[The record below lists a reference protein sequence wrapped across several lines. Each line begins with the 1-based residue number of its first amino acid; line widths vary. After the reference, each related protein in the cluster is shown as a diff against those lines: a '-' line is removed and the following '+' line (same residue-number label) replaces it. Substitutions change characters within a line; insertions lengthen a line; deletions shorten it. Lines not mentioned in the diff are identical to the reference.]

1 MDLGWIF
8 NLPAELKSAAL
19 ELWNL
24 ISKYL
29 AVPID
34 FNRLGVVQYLYG
46 NTWTLAAQVAFYVF
60 VGVFAVSLLVKRWRL
75 NGALSLMQVFLIPT
89 IAALWFVV
97 AQQLQNLGDLLK
109 QIVSSF
115 GIDTLPTGV
124 TSSIDLVP
132 SLPSGET
139 IIDIL
144 TFGLL
149 AQGAYTVY
157 TLLLMYAFM
166 NVILTVLGLLVFAMY
181 GLSEGTRKFFS
192 LIVSVF
198 MVTAVTGIPVILLL
212 TKIAELISN
221 ILPNGGANAAVTII
235 LICIAINVG
244 LFLQIVLVYVGY
256 KQVNR
261 VIVRHIE
268 QNKPLRSV
276 LENKRRLEANLA
288 GRQNSTVSHKFQQI
302 RAGAVNTGIGVADE
316 MKRHYGVQA
325 AGALR
330 EFAKPSKAQVA
341 SMAAT
346 TVAKAAPHPLVKV
359 GAVALAAG
367 INVVANKSLPRVKG
381 SETNE

>member
-288 GRQNSTVSHKFQQI
+288 GRQ
-302 RAGAVNTGIGVADE
+302 
-316 MKRHYGVQA
+316 
-325 AGALR
+325 
-330 EFAKPSKAQVA
+330 P
-341 SMAAT
+341 
-346 TVAKAAPHPLVKV
+346 
-359 GAVALAAG
+359 
-367 INVVANKSLPRVKG
+367 
-381 SETNE
+381 